1 MALNSQ
7 KYMGD
12 TMKRIDEIIELAKAQ
27 PKKRLVVA
35 VAEDAYVLKAVN
47 LARENLNIYVTLVG
61 DERLI
66 HEALKSLN
74 IYCKHFDIIDEPD
87 KATACMKAVKLV
99 HDQKGDILMKGLVD
113 TSILL
118 KAVLDKT
125 YGLVTKN
132 RLSHVTLIEIPTYH
146 KLFMLSDAAMN
157 MYPDAHLKKEI
168 IENGVQVL
176 KKLGYILPKVGVLA
190 AIEKENPKMPATT
203 DAVILKDM
211 NQTGLIKD
219 CIVDGPFALDNAMNH
234 EAAIHKGIKSEIAG
248 DVDFLLMPQIDAGN
262 IFYKSLMFLSN
273 AKSASLVCGAKNPI
287 VLTSR
292 ADKIE
297 TKYASIALAKLM

>member
-1 MALNSQ
+1 
-7 KYMGD
+7 MGD
-12 TMKRIDEIIELAKAQ
+12 TMKRIDEIIELAKSQ

-47 LARENLNIYVTLVG
+47 LARETLNIDVTLVG
-61 DERLI
+61 NETLI
-66 HEALKSLN
+66 QEALKSLN
-74 IYCKHFDIIDEPD
+74 IYCKNFDILDEPD
-87 KATACMKAVKLV
+87 KTLACMKAVRLV
-99 HDQKGDILMKGLVD
+99 HDKKADMLMKGLVD
-113 TSILL
+113 TAILL

-125 YGLVTKN
+125 YGLVTTS

-157 MYPDAHLKKEI
+157 MYPDVNLKKDI
-168 IENGVQVL
+168 IENGVVVL
-176 KKLGYILPKVGVLA
+176 KKLGYIMPKVGILA

-203 DAVILKDM
+203 DAILLKQM
-211 NQTGLIKD
+211 NQFGLIKD
-219 CIVDGPFALDNAMNH
+219 CIIDGPFALDNAMNQ
-234 EAAIHKGIKSEIAG
+234 EAAIHKGIQSDIAG

-273 AKSASLVCGAKNPI
+273 AKSASLVCGARNPI